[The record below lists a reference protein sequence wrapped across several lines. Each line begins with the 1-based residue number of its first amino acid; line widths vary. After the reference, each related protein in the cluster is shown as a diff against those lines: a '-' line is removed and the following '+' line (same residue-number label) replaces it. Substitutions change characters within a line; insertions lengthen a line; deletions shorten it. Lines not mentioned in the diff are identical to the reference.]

1 MLEDE
6 NKKINLIKAPL
17 KKSDIKERGINA
29 KKKKSINNILWFKDE
44 IEKNKKKI
52 PKELKIKRKKEQI

>member
-29 KKKKSINNILWFKDE
+29 KKKKSINNILLFKD
-44 IEKNKKKI
+44 
-52 PKELKIKRKKEQI
+52 